1 MNRSIVAT
9 LLLAGTAAPTLAQT
23 ASPEH
28 RVEVKTPD
36 GAAIGTAT
44 LIDAPRGVLIN
55 LEAKNL
61 PPGWH
66 GIHLHEKADCSDPKF
81 EKAGSH
87 VHGTTP
93 AEHGLLN
100 ADASDS
106 GDLPNIHAGPD
117 GTVTA
122 SLYSTLVRLSKS
134 DGAAPA
140 LLDADGSAL
149 VIHANA
155 DDYTTQPIGGAG
167 ARIACAVIK

>member
-1 MNRSIVAT
+1 MNRFIVAT
-9 LLLAGTAAPTLAQT
+9 LFLAGTAAPTLAQT
-23 ASPEH
+23 ASAEH
-28 RVEVKTPD
+28 KVEIKSPD
-36 GAAIGTAT
+36 GAEIGTVT
-44 LIDAPRGVLIN
+44 LIEAPRGVLITVD
-55 LEAKNL
+55 AKNL

-66 GIHLHEKADCSDPKF
+66 GIHFHEKGDCSDPKF

-87 VHGTTP
+87 VHGSTP
-93 AEHGLLN
+93 AKHGLLN
-100 ADASDS
+100 SDASDS
-106 GDLPNIHAGPD
+106 GDLPNVHAGSD
-117 GTVTA
+117 GTVMA
-122 SLYSTLVRLSKS
+122 SLYSTLVRLSKA